1 MAQTTTE
8 ILFPQ
13 TSYNGS
19 NSLIRGTKQAAA
31 AYYLGNADLQTVTWN
46 LTSVT
51 GLITIQASLVTSPVE
66 STDNDWFTVYQLSC
80 NNTTQNGYTNING
93 NFVWLRA
100 KIAGFT
106 QGVIQN
112 VKVSY

>member
-13 TSYNGS
+13 TAFTGS
-19 NSLIRGTKQAAA
+19 NNLIRGDKKAAA
-31 AYYLGNADLQTVTWN
+31 AYYLGNADLQTVTWS

-51 GLITIQASLVTSPVE
+51 GLITIQASLITSPVE
-66 STDNDWFTVYQLSC
+66 SNDNDWFTVYQFNCDNL
-80 NNTTQNGYTNING
+80 TQNGYANING

-112 VKVSY
+112 IKVSY

>member
-13 TSYNGS
+13 TAYSS
-19 NSLIRGTKQAAA
+19 NNNLIRGAKKAAA
-31 AYYLGNADLQTVTWN
+31 AYYLGNADLQTVTWS

-51 GLITIQASLVTSPVE
+51 GLITIQATLTTNPVE
-66 STDNDWFTVYQLSC
+66 TTDTDWFTVYQFNCDNL
-80 NNTTQNGYTNING
+80 TQNGYTNING
-93 NFVWLRA
+93 NFVWIRA

-112 VKVSY
+112 MKVSY

>member
-1 MAQTTTE
+1 MAQSTTE

-13 TSYNGS
+13 TVYTTTS
-19 NSLIRGTKQAAA
+19 NLIRGDKKPAA

-51 GLITIQASLVTSPVE
+51 GLLTIQASL
-66 STDNDWFTVYQLSC
+66 STNPSATTDADWFTVYQLSC
-80 NNTTQNGYTNING
+80 TALTQSGYTNING

-100 KIAGFT
+100 KIAGFS